1 MYNRYL
7 NSAREASAR
16 ESTGAPQPEPHPS
29 GLHNEPPHD
38 SPKAQPA
45 GNILT
50 GMGQALSNR
59 LTNLHFDLDTLIVI
73 IAIYFLV
80 ADCDDFDIELLILIG
95 ILLVLG
101 F

>member
-16 ESTGAPQPEPHPS
+16 EPTRGPEPPPPE
-29 GLHNEPPHD
+29 LHNEPPHAP
-38 SPKAQPA
+38 PKAQPA
-45 GNILT
+45 SNVLT

-59 LTNLHFDLDTLIVI
+59 LQSLHFDLDTLIVI
-73 IAIYFLV
+73 MAIYFLV
-80 ADCDDFDIELLILIG
+80 ADSDDFDVELLILIG
-95 ILLVLG
+95 IMLVLG